1 MPDTAPYFSTLPKHI
16 AIIMD
21 GNGRWALERSQ
32 PRITG
37 HRQGVEALKNAV
49 QVCLDLNINA
59 LTLFA
64 FSTENWV
71 RPKGEV
77 RFLMNLFAMLLQK
90 ETKKLSEHNIRL
102 SIIGNRFLLDK
113 KLQSLINDAEQQTAD
128 KNGLFLNVAI
138 NYGGQWD
145 ITQATKKVT
154 ELVLLKKITVDE
166 ITPAVIGSHL
176 SLANL
181 PDPDLFI
188 RTSGEYRLSNFLIWQ
203 LAYSEL
209 YFTDEY
215 WPDFTKETFY
225 KALEAFSQ
233 RERRFGQVKETMTCA

>member
-1 MPDTAPYFSTLPKHI
+1 MSDTSSRFATLPKHV

-21 GNGRWALERSQ
+21 GNGRWALERNQ

-37 HRQGVEALKNAV
+37 HREGVDALRNAI
-49 QVCLDLNINA
+49 QVCLDLKINA

-64 FSTENWV
+64 FSTENWL
-71 RPKGEV
+71 RPKSEV
-77 RFLMNLFAMLLQK
+77 HFLMNLFAMLLQK
-90 ETKKLSEHNIRL
+90 ETKKLAEHNIRL
-102 SIIGNRFLLDK
+102 RVIGNRSLLDE
-113 KLQSLINDAEQQTAD
+113 KLQLLINEAEQQTAD
-128 KNGLFLNVAI
+128 KDGLFLNIAV

-145 ITQATKKVT
+145 IAQATKKVT
-154 ELVLLKKITVDE
+154 ELVLAEKISVDE
-166 ITPAVIGSHL
+166 ITPALIGSHL

-209 YFTDEY
+209 YFTKEY

-225 KALEAFSQ
+225 KALEAFAK
-233 RERRFGQVKETMTCA
+233 RERRFGLVKETMSCA